1 MSREGIR
8 LDIRNIRNL
17 RTLPVIVM
25 RIQEVASD
33 SGATA
38 LQLAEVVAQDQAT
51 SAKVLNLANSA
62 FYGFS
67 RRIATIRQAVVVL
80 GFDTIR
86 SLALSVAVY
95 ETFAEP
101 SGVAS
106 FDREAFWIHAISCGT
121 ASRIIAKELRFRD
134 GGTFFSAGL
143 LHDLGKMILDMHFSD
158 HYRKVVAEMA
168 STEQSARDVE
178 LAMLDIDHAEV
189 GGLLAKQWKFPDVLI
204 NPIAFHHEPASANQ
218 DFLRETL
225 VVHLGNILAKRMDL
239 GMGHKTENEVPVDL
253 VESHLNLDQDQ
264 IVRIEAD
271 LEKEQTSIIEFL
283 TLLSG

>member
-25 RIQEVASD
+25 RIQDVASD
-33 SGATA
+33 SGASA
-38 LQLAEVVAQDQAT
+38 HQLAEVVAQDQAT

-106 FDREAFWIHAISCGT
+106 FDREAFWMHAISCGT
-121 ASRIIAKELRFRD
+121 ASRIIAKELKFRD

-143 LHDLGKMILDMHFSD
+143 LHDLGKMILDMHFSEQ
-158 HYRKVVAEMA
+158 YRKVVDEMA
-168 STEQSARDVE
+168 STKKSARNVE

-189 GGLLAKQWKFPDVLI
+189 GGLLAKQWKFPDVLV
-204 NPIAFHHEPASANQ
+204 NPIAFHHDPVSANQ
-218 DFLRETL
+218 DFLQETL
-225 VVHLGNILAKRMDL
+225 VVHLGNILAKQMDL
-239 GMGHKTENEVPVDL
+239 GIEHEAEAEAPIDL
-253 VESHLNLDQDQ
+253 VESHLNLTQDQ
-264 IVRIEAD
+264 IARIEAD
-271 LEKEQTSIIEFL
+271 LEQEQASIIEFL